1 MALND
6 ASTDIQNALL
16 QAVINRIFSY
26 HVGNVISFV
35 SGSYKLDSLNLTMAD
50 CELLRNKCYRQPHS
64 HWIAARPTM
73 LGNRNW
79 VARIQNLESTLDL
92 CTAKHVL
99 LKCCREMPARSSDV
113 ATMGL
118 CEFAVFGPHSERP
131 GGDCGYVVRGPVV
144 IPYKES
150 DGKTRFL

>member
-1 MALND
+1 
-6 ASTDIQNALL
+6 
-16 QAVINRIFSY
+16 
-26 HVGNVISFV
+26 
-35 SGSYKLDSLNLTMAD
+35 MAD

-131 GGDCGYVVRGPVV
+131 GGDCGYVTC
-144 IPYKES
+144 S
-150 DGKTRFL
+150 DSIEGK